1 MFLDVSSVISENIW
15 INSRKKAVAAIR
27 TTTDTA
33 KQQQQRQGQ
42 VHKTRIRSNVVAA
55 NALERLVALSDDDD
69 DDDDD
74 CDDGGGGGDGDG
86 NGDGDGDGDLTEI
99 ILICEDSTL
108 EAR

>member
-1 MFLDVSSVISENIW
+1 MDEP
-15 INSRKKAVAAIR
+15 KAVAAIR

-42 VHKTRIRSNVVAA
+42 VHKTRIRSNVAAA
-55 NALERLVALSDDDD
+55 NALERLSEKELKVFRLVALSDDDA

-86 NGDGDGDGDLTEI
+86 NGDGDLTEI
-99 ILICEDSTL
+99 VLICEDSTL